1 MHIKVENLHKS
12 FGSLH
17 VLRGINLEIMPGDLA
32 VIVGGSGSG
41 KSVLLKHLVGL
52 LKPDSGRILID
63 GDDIV
68 PKSEREMM
76 DLRRRFGMIFQGGG
90 MLQSLTVGEN
100 VGLALAELDHKSKRN
115 VNDIVRKKLVQ
126 VGLDG
131 REDQMPSTLSGGQ
144 RKRAAIARALTTDA
158 DCFLFDEP
166 TAGLDPIMS
175 ANIDIVISDVNR
187 ETKATTIVV
196 THDLIS
202 VLTISQKIYM
212 LHDGVMIAAGTV
224 EEFRNSKDKRVQD
237 FLARD
242 LERDNPK
249 RVTSTFLRSAESVQ
263 QEQDKAGKTAVATAD
278 DEDTSPDAFPKN

>member
-12 FGSLH
+12 FGSLR
-17 VLRGINLEIMPGDLA
+17 VLRGIDLEIMPGDLA

-52 LKPDSGRILID
+52 LKPDSGRILVD

-68 PKSEREMM
+68 PKTEREMM

-100 VGLALAELDHKSKRN
+100 VGLALAELDHQRKRD
-115 VNDIVRKKLVQ
+115 VNEIVRKKLVQ
-126 VGLDG
+126 VGLEG
-131 REDQMPSTLSGGQ
+131 RESQMPSTLSGGQ

-175 ANIDIVISDVNR
+175 ANIDTVISDVNR
-187 ETKATTIVV
+187 ETKSTTIVV

-202 VLTISQKIYM
+202 VLTIARKIYM
-212 LHDGVMIAAGTV
+212 LHDGVMIAAGTA
-224 EEFRNSKDKRVQD
+224 EEFRNSKDKRVRE

-242 LERDNPK
+242 LERDNP
-249 RVTSTFLRSAESVQ
+249 RRAGSAIIHSAGTLRK
-263 QEQDKAGKTAVATAD
+263 EQDGAGKTAVAQAD
-278 DEDTSPDAFPKN
+278 DEDTSPDVLHKD